1 MTKLNYLHI
10 YLIIHDKLHNINATL
25 LVILITFTYI
35 KVLIHIKVLFLKNK
49 FCKFYTRSVIL

>member
-10 YLIIHDKLHNINATL
+10 YLIIHEKMLHNINATL

-35 KVLIHIKVLFLKNK
+35 KVLIYIKVLF
-49 FCKFYTRSVIL
+49 